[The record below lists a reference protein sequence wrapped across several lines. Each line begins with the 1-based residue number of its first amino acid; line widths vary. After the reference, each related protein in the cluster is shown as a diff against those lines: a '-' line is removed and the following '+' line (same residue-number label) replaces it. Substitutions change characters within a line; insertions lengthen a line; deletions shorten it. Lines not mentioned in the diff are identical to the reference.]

1 MYRQFRGNVKPPF
14 KSDLNLDPKKIK
26 RIIIIAVLLIL
37 AAVASFT
44 SYYTVD
50 EKEQA
55 VVTTF
60 GKVTS
65 ITEAG
70 FHFKAPFGIQKVE
83 KVPVNVYQKLEIG
96 YKTDDDGN
104 LSSVEDESKMITGDY
119 NIVNIDFFVEY
130 RISDPEKYLYASQDP
145 DEVLKNLAQSQIRNV
160 VGSATVDSVLTDGK
174 SEIQMQVKELV
185 TEILAK
191 YDIGLSLS
199 DIKIQDSEPPTT
211 KVTEAFKAVETA
223 KQSAETAEN
232 QANAYKNAQI
242 PKAEATANKLLQ
254 NAEYLKTKRIN
265 EAREQIALFNAMY
278 TEYSNSPEITRTRM
292 YYEMITQTL
301 PGVKVYIGINGSDT
315 QTLLPL
321 ESFFGN
327 EEVNAQ

>member
-1 MYRQFRGNVKPPF
+1 M
-14 KSDLNLDPKKIK
+14 ITA
-26 RIIIIAVLLIL
+26 ILLIL
-37 AAVASFT
+37 AGVVLFT

-65 ITEAG
+65 ITDAG

-96 YKTDDDGN
+96 YKTDKKGN
-104 LSSVEDESKMITGDY
+104 TTSVEEESKMITGDY

-130 RISDPEKYLYASQDP
+130 RISDPVKYLYSSQNP
-145 DEVLKNLAQSQIRNV
+145 GEVLKNLSQSQIRNV

-174 SEIQMQVKELV
+174 SQIQAQVKELI
-185 TEILAK
+185 TEILTE

-199 DIKIQDSEPPTT
+199 DVKIQDSEPPTAT
-211 KVTEAFKAVETA
+211 VTEAFKAVETA

-232 QANAYKNAQI
+232 EANAYKNGQI
-242 PKAEATANKLLQ
+242 PKAQADANKLLQ

-265 EAREQIALFNAMY
+265 EAKEQIALFNAMY
-278 TEYSNSPEITRTRM
+278 TEYSNSPDITRIRM
-292 YYEMITQTL
+292 YYEMITETL
-301 PGVKVYIGINGSDT
+301 PGVKVYIGINGDGA

-321 ESFFGN
+321 DKF
-327 EEVNAQ
+327 Q

>member
-1 MYRQFRGNVKPPF
+1 MYRQFKGNFNPPYKPNF
-14 KSDLNLDPKKIK
+14 KIDAGLVK
-26 RIIIIAVLLIL
+26 RIIIIGVILIL
-37 AAVASFT
+37 IGVAFFT

-83 KVPVNVYQKLEIG
+83 KVPVHVYQKLEIG
-96 YKTDDDGN
+96 YTTDDDGT
-104 LSSVEDESKMITGDY
+104 STTVEDESKMITGDY

-130 RISDPEKYLYASQDP
+130 RISDPEKYLYSSQDP
-145 DEVLKNLAQSQIRNV
+145 DAVLKNLAQSQIRNV

-185 TEILAK
+185 TEILAE

-199 DIKIQDSEPPTT
+199 DVKIQDSEPPTAT
-211 KVTEAFKAVETA
+211 VTEAFKAVETA

-242 PKAEATANKLLQ
+242 PKAEASANKLLQ

-265 EAREQIALFNAMY
+265 EAKEQIALFNAMY
-278 TEYSNSPEITRTRM
+278 TEYSNSPDITRTRM
-292 YYEMITQTL
+292 YYEMITAAL
-301 PGVKVYIGINGSDT
+301 PGVKVYIG
-315 QTLLPL
+315 
-321 ESFFGN
+321 
-327 EEVNAQ
+327 V

>member
-1 MYRQFRGNVKPPF
+1 MYRQFKGNFNPPYKPNF
-14 KSDLNLDPKKIK
+14 KIDAGLVK
-26 RIIIIAVLLIL
+26 RIIIIGVILIL
-37 AAVASFT
+37 IGVAFFT

-83 KVPVNVYQKLEIG
+83 KVPVHVYQKLEIG
-96 YKTDDDGN
+96 YTTDDDGT
-104 LSSVEDESKMITGDY
+104 STTVEDESKMITGDY

-130 RISDPEKYLYASQDP
+130 RISDPEKYLYSSQDP
-145 DEVLKNLAQSQIRNV
+145 DAVLKNLAQSQIRNV

-185 TEILAK
+185 TEILAE

-199 DIKIQDSEPPTT
+199 DVKIQDSEPPTAT
-211 KVTEAFKAVETA
+211 VTEAFKAVETA

-242 PKAEATANKLLQ
+242 PKAEASANKLLQ

-265 EAREQIALFNAMY
+265 EAKEQIALFNAMY
-278 TEYSNSPEITRTRM
+278 TEYSNSPDITRTRM
-292 YYEMITQTL
+292 YYEMITAAL
-301 PGVKVYIGINGSDT
+301 PGVKVYIGVEGSDT

-321 ESFFGN
+321 DKFTQS
-327 EEVNAQ
+327 

>member
-1 MYRQFRGNVKPPF
+1 MYRQFKGNFKPPF
-14 KSDLNLDPKKIK
+14 KPNFNFDAKMIK
-26 RIIIIAVLLIL
+26 RIILIAVFLIL
-37 AAVASFT
+37 AAVALFT

-96 YKTDDDGN
+96 YTTDGDGKV
-104 LSSVEDESKMITGDY
+104 SAVEDESKMITGDY

-130 RISDPEKYLYASQDP
+130 RISDPEKYLYSSQDP
-145 DEVLKNLAQSQIRNV
+145 DLVLKNLAQSQIRNV

-174 SEIQMQVKELV
+174 SEIQIQVKELV
-185 TEILAK
+185 TEILAD

-199 DIKIQDSEPPTT
+199 DVKIQDSEPPTAT
-211 KVTEAFKAVETA
+211 VTEAFKAVETA

-242 PKAEATANKLLQ
+242 PKAEANANKLLQ

-278 TEYSNSPEITRTRM
+278 TEYSNSPDITRSRM

-301 PGVKVYIGINGSDT
+301 SGVKVYIGIEGNDT

-321 ESFFGN
+321 DKFTES
-327 EEVNAQ
+327 

>member
-1 MYRQFRGNVKPPF
+1 MYRQFGGKKPPF
-14 KSDLNLDPKKIK
+14 KNNVNMDVDPKLIK
-26 RIIIIAVLLIL
+26 RFVITAILLFLAGVVL
-37 AAVASFT
+37 FT

-65 ITEAG
+65 ITDAG

-96 YKTDDDGN
+96 YKTDKKGN
-104 LSSVEDESKMITGDY
+104 TTSVEEESKMITGDY

-130 RISDPEKYLYASQDP
+130 RISDPVKYLYSSQNP
-145 DEVLKNLAQSQIRNV
+145 GEVLKNLSQSQIRNV

-174 SEIQMQVKELV
+174 SQIQAQVKELI
-185 TEILAK
+185 TEILTE

-199 DIKIQDSEPPTT
+199 DVKIQDSEPPTAT
-211 KVTEAFKAVETA
+211 VTEAFKAVETA

-232 QANAYKNAQI
+232 EANAYKNGQI
-242 PKAEATANKLLQ
+242 PKAQADANKLLQ

-265 EAREQIALFNAMY
+265 EAKEQIALFNAMY
-278 TEYSNSPEITRTRM
+278 TEYSNSPDITRIRM
-292 YYEMITQTL
+292 YYEMITETL
-301 PGVKVYIGINGSDT
+301 PGVKVYIGINGDGA

-321 ESFFGN
+321 DKF
-327 EEVNAQ
+327 Q

>member
-1 MYRQFRGNVKPPF
+1 MYRQFRGNFKPPYKGNF
-14 KSDLNLDPKKIK
+14 NIDKSMIKKL
-26 RIIIIAVLLIL
+26 IILGIILIL
-37 AAVASFT
+37 AAVALFT

-70 FHFKAPFGIQKVE
+70 FHFKAPFGIQKVQ

-96 YKTDDDGN
+96 YKTDKKGN
-104 LSSVEDESKMITGDY
+104 VTAVEEESKMITGDY

-130 RISDPEKYLYASQDP
+130 RISDPEKYLFSSQDP

-185 TEILAK
+185 TEILAE

-199 DIKIQDSEPPTT
+199 DVKIQDSEPPTAT
-211 KVTEAFKAVETA
+211 VTEAFKAVETA

-242 PKAEATANKLLQ
+242 PKAEANANKLLQ

-265 EAREQIALFNAMY
+265 EAKEQIALFNAMY
-278 TEYSNSPEITRTRM
+278 TEYSNSPDITRSRM

-301 PGVKVYIGINGSDT
+301 SGVKVYIGIEGDDT

-321 ESFFGN
+321 DKFTQS
-327 EEVNAQ
+327 

>member
-1 MYRQFRGNVKPPF
+1 MFRQYGGSRKPPYKPNF
-14 KSDLNLDPKKIK
+14 NMDINPNLIK
-26 RIIIIAVLLIL
+26 RIVITAVLLIL
-37 AAVASFT
+37 AGVILFT

-65 ITEAG
+65 ITDAG

-96 YKTDDDGN
+96 YETDKDGN
-104 LSSVEDESKMITGDY
+104 TTSVEEESKMITGDY

-130 RISDPEKYLYASQDP
+130 RISDPVKYLYSSQDP
-145 DEVLKNLAQSQIRNV
+145 GEVLKNLSQSQIRNV

-174 SEIQMQVKELV
+174 SQIQAQVKELI

-199 DIKIQDSEPPTT
+199 DVKIQDSEPPTAT
-211 KVTEAFKAVETA
+211 VTEAFKAVETA

-232 QANAYKNAQI
+232 EANAYKNGQI
-242 PKAEATANKLLQ
+242 PKAQANANKLLQ

-265 EAREQIALFNAMY
+265 EAKEQIALFNAMY
-278 TEYSNSPEITRTRM
+278 TEYSNSPDITRTRM
-292 YYEMITQTL
+292 YYEMITQAL
-301 PGVKVYIGINGSDT
+301 PGVKVYIGINGDGA

-321 ESFFGN
+321 DKF
-327 EEVNAQ
+327 Q

>member
-1 MYRQFRGNVKPPF
+1 MI
-14 KSDLNLDPKKIK
+14 KKL
-26 RIIIIAVLLIL
+26 IILGIIFIL
-37 AAVASFT
+37 AAVALFT

-70 FHFKAPFGIQKVE
+70 FHFKAPFGIQKVQ

-96 YKTDDDGN
+96 YKTDKKGN
-104 LSSVEDESKMITGDY
+104 VTAVEEESKMITGDY

-130 RISDPEKYLYASQDP
+130 RISDPEKYLFSSQDP

-185 TEILAK
+185 TEILAE
-191 YDIGLSLS
+191 YDPETRGGDTPDGRKVRGTIHWVDAKNCAEAEVRLYSNLFSDPDPDAGDFLKCLNPDSL
-199 DIKIQDSEPPTT
+199 TVLT
-211 KVTEAFKAVETA
+211 GCRVE
-223 KQSAETAEN
+223 KCLE
-232 QANAYKNAQI
+232 NAQA
-242 PKAEATANKLLQ
+242 PASFQFLRTGYFCPDNKDSVPGKLVF
-254 NAEYLKTKRIN
+254 NRAVALKDS
-265 EAREQIALFNAMY
+265 FN
-278 TEYSNSPEITRTRM
+278 
-292 YYEMITQTL
+292 
-301 PGVKVYIGINGSDT
+301 K
-315 QTLLPL
+315 
-321 ESFFGN
+321 
-327 EEVNAQ
+327 

>member
-1 MYRQFRGNVKPPF
+1 MFRQYGGRKPPF
-14 KSDLNLDPKKIK
+14 KPNFNMDVNPNLIK
-26 RIIIIAVLLIL
+26 RIVIAAILLIL
-37 AAVASFT
+37 AGVILFT

-65 ITEAG
+65 ITDAG
-70 FHFKAPFGIQKVE
+70 FHFKVPFGIQKVE

-96 YKTDDDGN
+96 YETDKKGN
-104 LSSVEDESKMITGDY
+104 VTSVEEESKMITGDY

-130 RISDPEKYLYASQDP
+130 RISDPVKYLYSSQDP
-145 DEVLKNLAQSQIRNV
+145 GEVLKNLSQSQIRNV

-174 SEIQMQVKELV
+174 SQIQAQVKELI

-199 DIKIQDSEPPTT
+199 DVKIQDSEPPTAT
-211 KVTEAFKAVETA
+211 VTEAFKAVETA

-232 QANAYKNAQI
+232 EANAYKNGQI
-242 PKAEATANKLLQ
+242 PKAEANANKLLQ

-265 EAREQIALFNAMY
+265 EAKEQIALFNAMY
-278 TEYSNSPEITRTRM
+278 TEYSNSPDITRTRM
-292 YYEMITQTL
+292 YYEMITQAL
-301 PGVKVYIGINGSDT
+301 PGVKVYIGVNGDGA

-321 ESFFGN
+321 DKF
-327 EEVNAQ
+327 Q